1 MSARHGAVERLEH
14 PLDAGRSG
22 TTESSMAKVAVSEA
36 LFRVADRCV
45 QILGGTG
52 ITRDTIVEQV
62 FREIR
67 AFRIYD
73 GPSEV
78 HRFSLARKIQRR
90 HAQ

>member
-1 MSARHGAVERLEH
+1 MTMWCAGI
-14 PLDAGRSG
+14 LDRGESG
-22 TTESSMAKVAVSEA
+22 NVESSMAKVAVSEG

-45 QILGGTG
+45 QVMGGTG
-52 ITRDTIVEQV
+52 ITDDTIVAQF

-78 HRFSLARKIQRR
+78 HRWSLAKKIKKSFNASQSTKV
-90 HAQ
+90 